1 VDTPAL
7 STTPRFAARLWAAR
21 GRIALYIAVAV
32 FLAAAYRFRILPKQA
47 DVLLDYFLYMSAAT
61 TFTPLPTPPVIIHA
75 ATQAPVFL
83 VALVGALGTVV
94 AYLIEYAV
102 LGRVLGRVLAL
113 DRLRGVRENRAYL
126 KLTALFDRMPFVS
139 LAVAAF
145 LPLPVDG
152 VRLLAIARRYDRA
165 RYALAAFIGRL
176 PRYAMIAG
184 LGYGLRFV
192 LPFSAAA
199 EPPPPVP
206 AAAEKA
212 ADPALAATLAR
223 LDRALAE
230 LEDAHGRFHQ
240 ERWSP
245 AFEEPDRASGEL
257 WFRRPGD
264 LVLHYREPE
273 PQEMVVD
280 SAGVWIYLVKQKQ
293 AQRHPFATP
302 SQRDAAL
309 AVLWQPSAVLARRY
323 EITASATP
331 PAGEKAGTWLR
342 LVPRDKDLAEV
353 VQVLYLRIGAKSG
366 LSDCIIVEQRDGQ
379 RARLVMDAIEK
390 NPGLPPE
397 RFRFRPPAGVDV
409 IRF

>member
-1 VDTPAL
+1 MPG
-7 STTPRFAARLWAAR
+7 RAARLWAAR
-21 GRIALYIAVAV
+21 GQIALYVALAV
-32 FLAAAYRFRILPKQA
+32 FLAAAYRFRILPRQA

-83 VALVGALGTVV
+83 VALVGALGTMV
-94 AYLIEYAV
+94 AYLIEYA
-102 LGRVLGRVLAL
+102 VLGRVLAL
-113 DRLRGVRENRAYL
+113 DRLRGVRENRAYR
-126 KLTALFDRMPFVS
+126 KLAALFDRLPFVS
-139 LAVAAF
+139 LTVAAF

-152 VRLLAIARRYDRA
+152 VRLLAIARRYNRV

-199 EPPPPVP
+199 EPPPVL
-206 AAAEKA
+206 AAEKA

-223 LDRALAE
+223 LDRALAG

-264 LVLHYREPE
+264 IVLHYREPE

-293 AQRHPFATP
+293 AQHHPFATAT
-302 SQRDAAL
+302 QRDAAL
-309 AVLWQPSAVLARRY
+309 AVLWQPSSVLGLRY
-323 EITASATP
+323 EITASPAP
-331 PAGEKAGTWLR
+331 PAGEKAGTWLQ

-353 VQVLYLRIGAKSG
+353 VQVLYLRIGGKSG

-379 RARLVMDAIEK
+379 RARLVMDGIEK

>member
-1 VDTPAL
+1 MDTPVLPAP
-7 STTPRFAARLWAAR
+7 PRFAARLWTAR
-21 GRIALYIAVAV
+21 GRIALYAALAV
-32 FLAAAYRFRILPKQA
+32 FLAAAYRFRILPQQA

-61 TFTPLPTPPVIIHA
+61 TLTPLPTPPVIIHA

-102 LGRVLGRVLAL
+102 LGRVLAL

-126 KLTALFDRMPFVS
+126 KLAALFDRLPFVS

-152 VRLLAIARRYDRA
+152 VRLLAIARRYSRA

-199 EPPPPVP
+199 EPPPVP
-206 AAAEKA
+206 AAEAA
-212 ADPALAATLAR
+212 ADPALAATLGR
-223 LDRALAE
+223 LDRALAQ

-293 AQRHPFATP
+293 AQRHPFATA

-309 AVLWQPSAVLARRY
+309 AVLWQPSAVLASLY
-323 EITASATP
+323 EIRASAEP

-342 LVPRDKDLAEV
+342 LLPRDKDLAEV
-353 VQVLYLRIGAKSG
+353 LQVLYLRIGAKSG

-390 NPGLPPE
+390 NPGLSPE

>member
-1 VDTPAL
+1 MQTPAVPFKPSL
-7 STTPRFAARLWAAR
+7 AGRLWAAR
-21 GRIALYIAVAV
+21 GRIGLYAALAVV
-32 FLAAAYRFRILPKQA
+32 LTAAYRFRILPRQA

-83 VALVGALGTVV
+83 VAVVGALGTTV
-94 AYLIEYAV
+94 AYLIEYA
-102 LGRVLGRVLAL
+102 VLGRVLAL
-113 DRLRGVRENRAYL
+113 DRLRGVRENSAYL
-126 KLTALFDRMPFVS
+126 KLAALFDRLPFVS
-139 LAVAAF
+139 LTVAAF

-152 VRLLAIARRYDRA
+152 VRLLAIARRYDRG

-192 LPFSAAA
+192 LPFGAATAA
-199 EPPPPVP
+199 ET
-206 AAAEKA
+206 
-212 ADPALAATLAR
+212 ADPALTSTLAR
-223 LDRALAE
+223 LDSALAR

-245 AFEEPDRASGEL
+245 AFAEPDRASGEL

-264 LVLHYREPE
+264 LVLRYREPE
-273 PQEMVVD
+273 TQEMYVD

-293 AQRHPFATP
+293 AQRHPFANE

-323 EITASATP
+323 EISRSTTP
-331 PAGEKAGTWLR
+331 PAGEKAGDWLR
-342 LVPRDKDLAEV
+342 LLPRDKDLAAV
-353 VQVLYLRIGAKSG
+353 VAAAYLRVAAKSG
-366 LSDCIIVEQRDGQ
+366 LSDCIIIEQQDGQ
-379 RARLVMDAIEK
+379 RARLVMDSIER
-390 NPGLPPE
+390 NPRLPPE
-397 RFRFRPPAGVDV
+397 RFRFTPPAGVDV
-409 IRF
+409 VRF

>member
-1 VDTPAL
+1 M
-7 STTPRFAARLWAAR
+7 WAAR
-21 GRIALYIAVAV
+21 GRIALYVVVAV
-32 FLAAAYRFRILPKQA
+32 GLTAAYRFRILPRQA

-75 ATQAPVFL
+75 ATQAPVYL

-102 LGRVLGRVLAL
+102 LGRVLAL

-126 KLTALFDRMPFVS
+126 KLAALFDRLPFVS

-152 VRLLAIARRYDRA
+152 VRLLAIARRYDRT

-199 EPPPPVP
+199 EPPPVP
-206 AAAEKA
+206 MAEMA

-245 AFEEPDRASGEL
+245 AFAEPDRASGEL

-293 AQRHPFATP
+293 AQRHPFATA

-323 EITASATP
+323 EITASPQP

-342 LVPRDKDLAEV
+342 LVPRDKDLAAVLQV
-353 VQVLYLRIGAKSG
+353 VYLRIGAKSG

-390 NPGLPPE
+390 NPGLSPE
-397 RFRFRPPAGVDV
+397 RFRFNPPAGVDV